1 MWRLFEKK
9 VVKSK
14 VAELDWKEEWE
25 RLDYERRKEQDKH
38 IFEIDK
44 LKLEQEME
52 VKKLFLDLNHKDRE
66 KALDISTEVDK
77 VRDMFK
83 ESIVK
88 LSEAKSVAEA
98 KYSEVKFRNI
108 SLEKDNSMLQDQ
120 IKTLVADMTEMAKR
134 NNDIKIVEPKIIES
148 KINILPLPA
157 QTQIVK

>member
-1 MWRLFEKK
+1 MGLFGNKK
-9 VVKSK
+9 ETGKEP
-14 VAELDWKEEWE
+14 ELDWKKEWE
-25 RLDYERRKEQDKH
+25 RLNYTWEIEKGKH
-38 IFEIDK
+38 VFEMDK
-44 LKLEQEME
+44 LKLEYNVEI
-52 VKKLFLDLNHKDRE
+52 KKLLLEADYHEKVRE
-66 KALDISTEVDK
+66 TTISAEVDK